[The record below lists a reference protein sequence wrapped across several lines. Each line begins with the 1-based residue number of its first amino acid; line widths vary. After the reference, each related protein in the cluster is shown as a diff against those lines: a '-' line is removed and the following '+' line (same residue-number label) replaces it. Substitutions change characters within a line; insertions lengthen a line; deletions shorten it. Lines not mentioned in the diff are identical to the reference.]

1 MGKANRNKLSIIF
14 NRENNT
20 SINIDENFN
29 NGSFSDSNSFLGFTN
44 KTAFYFDLKNN
55 KVLWKESLTDSE
67 IYLDG
72 ISENTNAV
80 LVKANVPNLTNGQW
94 IYSNAKIISKDYF
107 NVEKEIKE
115 INSEVSKVSI
125 SKNNNKIFL
134 NVDENKI
141 ELEVEK

>member
-1 MGKANRNKLSIIF
+1 
-14 NRENNT
+14 
-20 SINIDENFN
+20 IDENFN
-29 NGSFSDSNSFLGFTN
+29 NGSFSDNNLFLGFTN
-44 KTAFYFDLKNN
+44 KTAFYFDLNN
-55 KVLWKESLTDSE
+55 NDVLWVETINE
-67 IYLDG
+67 NEVYIDG

-115 INSEVSKVSI
+115 INSEVSKVSL

-141 ELEVEK
+141 EIGVEK